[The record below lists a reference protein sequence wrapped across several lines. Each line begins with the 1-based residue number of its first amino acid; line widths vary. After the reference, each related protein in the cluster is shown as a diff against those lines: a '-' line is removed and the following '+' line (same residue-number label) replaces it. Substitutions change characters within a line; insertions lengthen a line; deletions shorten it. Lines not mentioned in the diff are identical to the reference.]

1 MPAINILLLHMR
13 YSELVELYEK
23 LERTTKK
30 LEKRDILAEFYKNCP
45 ADELY
50 KVVHLSMGVVPS
62 VEEVG
67 VAEEMVRR
75 IIERTYG
82 ASSDEVVQK
91 FKTTGDLGGTAEWFS
106 EHRKIK
112 PLARRELTIDLVF
125 DNLMK
130 LPSIVGAGSQE
141 RKVALVAE
149 LMAAAEPVEARYV
162 VRTVLGQMR
171 IGVSHGTVRDAIA
184 GAFGREPA
192 EIEHVANVVID
203 FGRVAE
209 MARAGKLRA
218 EVALFRPLR
227 VMLAERAP
235 DLETALK
242 TFERPALETKL
253 DGFRAQ
259 IHKRGSEVM
268 IFSRRL
274 EDVTMQFPDVVGWAK
289 EALRAKE
296 CIVEGEI
303 LAVDPK
309 TREPRPFQQLSRR
322 IRRKHGI
329 EEMEKQIPVRIDL
342 FELLWLN
349 GESLM
354 KQPLAER
361 WEALQKVVEPIK
373 GKFQP
378 VDHIETKNLSEA
390 DKFYK
395 AALAIGEE
403 GVIVKNM
410 DAHYQ
415 PGRRVGFWLKVKP
428 IMEPL
433 DLVVIGAEWGRG
445 KRARW
450 LGSLILGARDPRTKK
465 FVATGMMG
473 SGLTDEQLETAT
485 RELKKLVVSE
495 KGRMVEIKPEMVVEI
510 AYEEIQRSPKY
521 PTGYALRFPR
531 LLRIRDPEDKGPE
544 DANTTHDIEKLFK
557 QQKRFKK

>member
-1 MPAINILLLHMR
+1 MVNILLLPMR
-13 YSELVELYEK
+13 YSKLVDVYER
-23 LERTTKK
+23 LEKTTKK
-30 LEKRDILAEFYKNCP
+30 LEKRDILAEFYKICST
-45 ADELY
+45 DELY
-50 KVVHLSMGVVPS
+50 KVVHMSMGVVPAA
-62 VEEVG
+62 EEIG
-67 VAEEMVRR
+67 VAEEMMRR

-91 FKTTGDLGGTAEWFS
+91 YKATGDLGGTAAWFA
-106 EHRKIK
+106 EHRKIS
-112 PLARRELTIDLVF
+112 PLVHRELTIDLVF
-125 DNLMK
+125 ENLMK
-130 LPSIVGAGSQE
+130 LPSITGTGSQE

-149 LMAAAEPVEARYV
+149 LLAAATPVEARYIA
-162 VRTVLGQMR
+162 RTVLGKMR
-171 IGVSHGTVRDAIA
+171 FGVSHGIVRDAIA
-184 GAFGREPA
+184 AAFGRQPA
-192 EIEHVANVVID
+192 EIEHVWNVVLD
-203 FGRVAE
+203 FGKVAE
-209 MARAGKLRA
+209 MARTGRMKA

-242 TFERPALETKL
+242 TFEKPALETKL

-274 EDVTMQFPDVVGWAK
+274 EDVTKQFPDVVGWAK
-289 EALRAKE
+289 EALRAKG

-361 WEALQKVVEPIK
+361 WIALQKIVEPIN
-373 GKFQP
+373 GKFQL

-390 DKFYK
+390 DKFYH

-410 DAHYQ
+410 EAHYQ

-450 LGSLILGARDPRTKK
+450 LGSLVLGARDPRAKR

-485 RELKKLVVSE
+485 RELKKLIISE
-495 KGRMVEIKPEMVVEI
+495 KGRTVEIKPEMVVEV

-544 DANTTHDIEKLFK
+544 DANTIADIERLFK

>member
-1 MPAINILLLHMR
+1 MR
-13 YSELVELYEK
+13 YSKLVDLYER
-23 LERTTKK
+23 LEKTTKK
-30 LEKRDILAEFYKNCP
+30 LEKRDIMAEFYKSCS

-50 KVVHLSMGVVPS
+50 RVVHLSMGAVPS
-62 VEEVG
+62 IEEIG

-91 FKTTGDLGGTAEWFS
+91 FKSTGDLGDAAAWFA
-106 EHRKIK
+106 EHRRIK
-112 PLARRELTIDLVF
+112 PLAKKELTIDLVF

-130 LPSIVGAGSQE
+130 LPGITGAGSQE

-149 LMAAAEPVEARYV
+149 LLAAAESAEACYI

-171 IGVSHGTVRDAIA
+171 IGVSHGIVRDAIA
-184 GAFGREPA
+184 SAFGREPA

-209 MARAGKLRA
+209 MAKAGRLKA

-235 DLETALK
+235 DLESALK
-242 TFERPALETKL
+242 AFDEPACETKL

-259 IHKRGSEVM
+259 IHKRGNEVM

-274 EDVTMQFPDVVGWAK
+274 EDVTNQFPDVVGWAK
-289 EALRAKE
+289 EALQAKE

-303 LAVDPK
+303 LAVDMK

-322 IRRKHGI
+322 IRRKHEI

-354 KQPLAER
+354 KQPLVER
-361 WEALQKVVEPIK
+361 WAALQKVVEPIK
-373 GKFQP
+373 GKFQL
-378 VDHIETKNLSEA
+378 VDHIETKNLGEA
-390 DKFYK
+390 DKFYH

-410 DAHYQ
+410 EAHYQ

-445 KRARW
+445 KRTRW

-465 FVATGMMG
+465 FIATGMMG
-473 SGLTDEQLETAT
+473 SGLTDEQFEVLTK
-485 RELKKLVVSE
+485 ELKKHIVAE
-495 KGRMVEIKPEMVVEI
+495 KGRVVEVKPQTVVEI

-521 PTGYALRFPR
+521 PTGFALRFPR

-544 DANTTHDIEKLFK
+544 DANTTHDIERLFK

>member
-1 MPAINILLLHMR
+1 VH
-13 YSELVELYEK
+13 YSKLVEIYER
-23 LERTTKK
+23 LEKTTKK
-30 LEKRDILAEFYKNCP
+30 LEKRDILAEFYKSCP
-45 ADELY
+45 ADKLY
-50 KVVHLSMGVVPS
+50 KLVHLSMGVVPS
-62 VEEVG
+62 AEEIG
-67 VAEEMVRR
+67 VAEEMMRR
-75 IIERTYG
+75 IIEHTYG
-82 ASSDEVVQK
+82 ADKAEVVQK
-91 FKTTGDLGGTAEWFS
+91 FKTTGDLGAAASWFA

-112 PLARRELTIDLVF
+112 PLAKKELTIDLVF

-130 LPSIVGAGSQE
+130 LPGIIGAGSQE

-149 LMAAAEPVEARYV
+149 LLAAADPTEARYI

-184 GAFGREPA
+184 AAFGRKSA
-192 EIEHVANVVID
+192 EIEHVANLVLD
-203 FGRVAE
+203 FGKVAE
-209 MARAGKLRA
+209 MAKAGRLKA

-242 TFERPALETKL
+242 AFDKPALETKL

-259 IHKRGSEVM
+259 IHKRGSDVM

-274 EDVTMQFPDVVGWAK
+274 EDVTKQFPDVVGWAK
-289 EALRAKE
+289 EALRARE

-309 TREPRPFQQLSRR
+309 THEPRPFQQLSRR
-322 IRRKHGI
+322 IRRKYGI
-329 EEMEKQIPVRIDL
+329 EEMVKQIPVRIDL
-342 FELLWLN
+342 FELLWHN
-349 GESLM
+349 GESVM
-354 KQPLAER
+354 KKPLAER
-361 WEALQKVVEPIK
+361 WAELKKIVDEKK
-373 GKFQP
+373 GKFQL
-378 VDHIETKNLSEA
+378 VDHIETKKLDEA
-390 DKFYK
+390 DKFYH

-410 DAHYQ
+410 EAHYQ
-415 PGRRVGFWLKVKP
+415 PGRRVGYWLKVKP

-465 FVATGMMG
+465 FIATGMMG
-473 SGLTDEQLETAT
+473 SGLTDEQFEALTK
-485 RELKKLVVSE
+485 ELKKHIVAE
-495 KGRMVEIKPEMVVEI
+495 KGRIVEVKPQTVVEI

-531 LLRIRDPEDKGPE
+531 LLRIRDPADKGPE
-544 DANTTHDIEKLFK
+544 DANTTHDIERLFK